1 MSSGNG
7 LEQTPV
13 TTTAAASSSTSS
25 NNPTNSSNT
34 NANNTSTASSNSTA
48 FQPVRNSSENIGH
61 SFDNSMQMFAMKQQQ
76 QPMTS
81 PVTGTIYTGPPAKYL
96 SNGGMNSN
104 GYPVSGPMRP
114 MLPPQQQNRYGSYN
128 GNNNDNGGSGIQ
140 VQRRQNNSGVD
151 NATNDSVNT
160 RKVFVGGLSPD
171 TKMEHLCEY
180 FAKFGNVE
188 SATVKFDKSGRSK
201 GFGFVL
207 FEDRDSTDQ
216 VYSQDLHVIQGKRV
230 DTKSAHRRDQALARK
245 VFVGGLDTEVSD
257 AELRD
262 YFSQYG
268 KIAQIEAPV
277 DKIKQKRRPFCF
289 ILFENEQSA
298 EEVLKQPRHTLA
310 GKSIDC
316 KRANPKTTENNQQ
329 NNSVNNPM
337 QAPMAHYNMPGLA
350 QNLFQYQQQARSQ
363 QPSTH
368 QQLQYQ
374 QAALA
379 AQQQQHYP
387 YYNSSSMSMSSTQQ
401 HQPTN
406 QQGQNRSQSSRQ
418 QLASNNQG
426 LAQPWSPISPA
437 QWPNTNYA
445 DPRSYGSYGPS
456 SASGSNG
463 AWQVGPPQG
472 NTYGQGRTPSTG
484 PSGNPGNTAVGPP
497 QTQPQFGG
505 ANSNSAQYSYA
516 GWGFGQPQGS
526 QGPPSAGPPPN
537 QYNYGADSSNGQPN
551 AFAYQ
556 PPTGYDHFSSDSA
569 PPSNYSR

>member
-7 LEQTPV
+7 LDQTS
-13 TTTAAASSSTSS
+13 TTNTGSSSTTS
-25 NNPTNSSNT
+25 NNPVNNNNTNPNNSSAVNNNN
-34 NANNTSTASSNSTA
+34 NAA
-48 FQPVRNSSENIGH
+48 FQPVRNNSDNMGH
-61 SFDNSMQMFAMKQQQ
+61 TFENSMQMFAMKQQ
-76 QPMTS
+76 PMTS
-81 PVTGTIYTGPPAKYL
+81 PITGTIYTGPPAKYL
-96 SNGGMNSN
+96 SNGGMNTN
-104 GYPVSGPMRP
+104 GFTSGGSMRP
-114 MLPPQQQNRYGSYN
+114 MLPPQQQQQNRYGSYN
-128 GNNNDNGGSGIQ
+128 GNMNNSGSSMPQ
-140 VQRRQNNSGVD
+140 QRRQNNGGVD

-207 FEDRDSTDQ
+207 FEDRDSTDK

-257 AELRD
+257 VELRD
-262 YFSQYG
+262 YFSQFG
-268 KIAQIEAPV
+268 KIAQIEAPM

-298 EEVLKQPRHTLA
+298 EEVLKQPRHTIA

-316 KRANPKTTENNQQ
+316 KRANPKSTENNQQ
-329 NNSVNNPM
+329 NNNGNNPM
-337 QAPMAHYNMPGLA
+337 QAPLTHYNMPGLN
-350 QNLFQYQQQARSQ
+350 QNPFQYQQQQRSQ
-363 QPSTH
+363 QPSSH

-379 AQQQQHYP
+379 AQQQHYP
-387 YYNSSSMSMSSTQQ
+387 FYNSSSMGMSSAQQ
-401 HQPTN
+401 HQQSN
-406 QQGQNRSQSSRQ
+406 QQGQNRSQSNRQ
-418 QLASNNQG
+418 QLPSNNQG

-437 QWPNTNYA
+437 QWPNTNYP

-456 SASGSNG
+456 SASGSN
-463 AWQVGPPQG
+463 ATWQVGPPPPQG
-472 NTYGQGRTPSTG
+472 NSYGQGRTPSNG
-484 PSGNPGNTAVGPP
+484 PSGNPANATVGPP
-497 QTQPQFGG
+497 QTQAPFGG

-516 GWGFGQPQGS
+516 GWSFSQPQGS

-537 QYNYGADSSNGQPN
+537 QYNYGADSSNGPPN
-551 AFAYQ
+551 AFAY
-556 PPTGYDHFSSDSA
+556 PAPTGYDHFSSDSA